1 MSFKPTQPAQQSLD
15 NLNHVEVLDVLM
27 GSGKTYA
34 SLRHIESM
42 VLANK
47 QVKWVFCTE
56 FLSEIATRTVEN
68 EEAKHLWRTPEKV
81 GEETKMDDFINL
93 LEEPNVQLIAITHAL
108 FKQAATNYEVQQLVA
123 KHGWCLFLDETIE
136 CINPY
141 GGISPAD
148 FMWHKDAGRISIDE
162 GAYGRVQWLDDSVLD
177 YDIKEMAIGRM
188 LKAQDNLYAY
198 INGKQLS
205 LVAIEP
211 KVMFTMWH
219 RVILS
224 TYQFESTLM
233 DAYFRMKE
241 IDWKPCTDIVCHRL
255 ATKAEIKANI
265 TMINKHNPAFR
276 NISLSASWYEDKATA
291 DDFALINKTLRN
303 IGDSHG
309 CKGKPELFGYT
320 LPKSALGKR
329 SDKKKIQPAGYKHTV
344 CLIDVDGA
352 EIAGTVDKQR
362 SGHIPCNARA
372 SNEYAGKVVMV
383 HAFDR
388 HPNVIVSNYL
398 RAMNVSFSKERFA
411 VNELVQWVWRSAI
424 RNGQPIHVAIL
435 SKRMRDLFINWL
447 DN

>member
-1 MSFKPTQPAQQSLD
+1 MFFKPAQQSLN
-15 NLNHVEVLDVLM
+15 NLKHVEVIDVLM

-34 SLRHIESM
+34 SLRYIESL

-93 LEEPNVQLIAITHAL
+93 LEEPNVQLIAITHNL
-108 FKQAATNYEVQQLVA
+108 LKSAANNVVVQSLVA
-123 KHGWCLFLDETIE
+123 KNGWCLFLDETIE
-136 CINPY
+136 V
-141 GGISPAD
+141 ISPYNGINYSE
-148 FMWHKDAGRISIDE
+148 FMWHKDAGRISLDD
-162 GAYGRVQWLDDSVLD
+162 GAYGRVQWLDDSVLN
-177 YDIKEMAIGRM
+177 YDTKEMAIGRM

-224 TYQFESTLM
+224 TYQFEDTLM
-233 DAYFRMKE
+233 DAYFKMKQ
-241 IDWKPCTDIVCHRL
+241 IDWKPCTDIVCCRL

-265 TMINKHNPAFR
+265 TMINKYNPAWR
-276 NISLSASWYEDKATA
+276 NTAFSSGWYEEKATA
-291 DDFALINKTLRN
+291 DDYKELNKTIRN
-303 IGDSHG
+303 IGDAFG

-329 SDKKKIQPAGYKHTV
+329 GDKKKIQPVGYKHTV
-344 CLIDVDGA
+344 CLIDADGEA
-352 EIAGTVDKQR
+352 IEGTVDKRR

-372 SNEYAGKVVMV
+372 SNEYASKTVMV
-383 HAFDR
+383 HAYDR
-388 HPNVIVSNYL
+388 HPNVGVTNYL
-398 RAMNVSFSKERFA
+398 RGVGVSYSKERFA
-411 VNELVQWVWRSAI
+411 VNELVQWLWRSAI

>member
-1 MSFKPTQPAQQSLD
+1 MSFQPKQT
-15 NLNHVEVLDVLM
+15 NLNNLKHVEVLDVLM

-34 SLRHIESM
+34 SLRHIEGMALS
-42 VLANK
+42 NK
-47 QVKWVFCTE
+47 EVKWVFCTE

-108 FKQAATNYEVQQLVA
+108 LKQASTNYEVQQLVS

-136 CINPY
+136 V
-141 GGISPAD
+141 ISPYNGITYAE
-148 FMWHKDAGRISIDE
+148 FQWHLQEGRLTLDSN
-162 GAYGRVQWLDDSVLD
+162 AYGRVQWVDDSVQGFD
-177 YDIKEMAIGRM
+177 TKELAVCRL
-188 LKAQDNLYAY
+188 LKEQDNVYASVS
-198 INGKQLS
+198 GKS
-205 LVAIEP
+205 VSIVAIEP
-211 KVMFTMWH
+211 KVVFTMWH

-224 TYQFESTLM
+224 TYQFEDTLM
-233 DAYFRMKE
+233 DAYFKMKQ
-241 IDWKPCTDIVCHRL
+241 IDWMPCIDIVCHRL

-265 TMINKHNPAFR
+265 TMINKYNPAWRHTPF
-276 NISLSASWYEDKATA
+276 SSGWYADKATA
-291 DDFALINKTLRN
+291 DDYAELNKTIRN
-303 IGDSHG
+303 IGNAYG

-344 CLIDVDGA
+344 CLIDA
-352 EIAGTVDKQR
+352 EGQEIDGTVCKKR

-372 SNEYAGKVVMV
+372 SNEYADKVVMV

-388 HPNVIVSNYL
+388 HPNVAVCNYL
-398 RAMNVSFSKERFA
+398 RAMEVSFSKERFA
-411 VNELVQWVWRSAI
+411 VNELVQWLWRSAI

-435 SKRMRDLFINWL
+435 SKRMRELFLAWL
-447 DN
+447 DS

>member
-1 MSFKPTQPAQQSLD
+1 MTFQPKQT
-15 NLNHVEVLDVLM
+15 NLNNLSHVEVLDVLM

-42 VLANK
+42 ALSDK

-56 FLSEIATRTVEN
+56 FLSEVATRTVEN

-108 FKQAATNYEVQQLVA
+108 FKQAATNYEVQQLVSEN
-123 KHGWCLFLDETIE
+123 GWCLFLDETIE
-136 CINPY
+136 CMSAY
-141 GGISPAD
+141 GGITYAE

-224 TYQFESTLM
+224 TYQFEDTLM

-241 IDWKPCTDIVCHRL
+241 IAWKPCTDIVCHRL

-265 TMINKHNPAFR
+265 TMIDKYNPAWR
-276 NISLSASWYEDKATA
+276 NTAFSSSWYEDKATA
-291 DDFALINKTLRN
+291 DDYKELNKTIRN
-303 IGDSHG
+303 IGDAYG

-329 SDKKKIQPAGYKHTV
+329 SDKKKIQPVGYKHTE
-344 CLIDVDGA
+344 CLIDADGEA
-352 EIAGTVDKQR
+352 IEGTVDKRR

-372 SNEYAGKVVMV
+372 SNEYASKTVMV
-383 HAFDR
+383 HAYDR
-388 HPNVIVSNYL
+388 HPHIALCNYL
-398 RAMNVSFSKERFA
+398 RGVGVSHSKERFA
-411 VNELVQWVWRSAI
+411 INELVQWLWRSAI

-435 SKRMRDLFINWL
+435 SKRMRELFINWL

>member
-1 MSFKPTQPAQQSLD
+1 MTFQPKQPNIVSLD

-34 SLRHIESM
+34 SLRHIEGM
-42 VLANK
+42 ALANK

-68 EEAKHLWRTPEKV
+68 EEAKHLWRVPEN
-81 GEETKMDDFINL
+81 EEQTKLADFIDL

-108 FKQAATNYEVQQLVA
+108 FKQAATNGVVQQLVA

-224 TYQFESTLM
+224 TYQFEDTLM
-233 DAYFRMKE
+233 DAYFKMKQ
-241 IDWKPCTDIVCHRL
+241 IDWKPCTDIVCNRL

-265 TMINKHNPAFR
+265 TMINKYNPAWRHTPF
-276 NISLSASWYEDKATA
+276 SSGWYEDKATA
-291 DDFALINKTLRN
+291 DDYAELNKTIRN
-303 IGDSHG
+303 IGNAYG

-344 CLIDVDGA
+344 CLIDCDGA

-372 SNEYAGKVVMV
+372 SNEYASKTVMV

-398 RAMNVSFSKERFA
+398 RAMEVSFSKERFA
-411 VNELVQWVWRSAI
+411 INELVQWVWRSAI

>member
-1 MSFKPTQPAQQSLD
+1 MSFKPKQHEQTSLD
-15 NLNHVEVLDVLM
+15 NLKHVEVLDVLM

-42 VLANK
+42 ALANK

-68 EEAKHLWRTPEKV
+68 EEAKHLWRTPEN
-81 GEETKMDDFINL
+81 EEQTKLADFIDL
-93 LEEPNVQLIAITHAL
+93 LEEPNVQLIAITHAML
-108 FKQAATNYEVQQLVA
+108 KLAARNYEVQQLVA
-123 KHGWCLFLDETIE
+123 ENGWCLFLDETFD

-141 GGISPAD
+141 SGISPAD
-148 FMWHKDAGRISIDE
+148 FMWHKDAGRLSVDA
-162 GAYGRVQWLDDSVLD
+162 GAYGRVQWLDDSVME
-177 YDIKEMAIGRM
+177 YETKEMSIGRV
-188 LKAQDNLYAY
+188 LREQNNVYAAVV
-198 INGKQLS
+198 GKSLS
-205 LVAIEP
+205 LVTIEP

-224 TYQFESTLM
+224 TYQFEDTLM
-233 DAYFRMKE
+233 AAYFSIKQ
-241 IDWKPCTDIVCHRL
+241 IDWKPCTDIVCYRL

-265 TMINKHNPAFR
+265 TMINKYNPVWR
-276 NISLSASWYEDKATA
+276 NTSFSASWYDDKATA
-291 DDFALINKTLRN
+291 DDFKELNKTIRN

-320 LPKSALGKR
+320 LPKSALGKQT
-329 SDKKKIQPAGYKHTV
+329 DKKKIQPAGYKHTV
-344 CLIDVDGA
+344 CLIDA
-352 EIAGTVDKQR
+352 EGQEIEGSVCKKR

-372 SNEYAGKVVMV
+372 SNEYASKNVMV

-398 RAMNVSFSKERFA
+398 RGVGVSYSKERFA
-411 VNELVQWVWRSAI
+411 INELVQWVWRSAI

-435 SKRMRDLFINWL
+435 SKRMRELFLAWL
-447 DN
+447 DS

>member
-1 MSFKPTQPAQQSLD
+1 MSFKPKQT
-15 NLNHVEVLDVLM
+15 NLNNLKHVELLDVLM

-42 VLANK
+42 ALVNK

-81 GEETKMDDFINL
+81 GEESKMDDFINL
-93 LEEPNVQLIAITHAL
+93 LEEPNVQLIAITHNL
-108 FKQAATNYEVQQLVA
+108 LKSAANNVVVQSLVA
-123 KHGWCLFLDETIE
+123 KNGWCLFLDETIE
-136 CINPY
+136 V
-141 GGISPAD
+141 ISPYNGINYSE
-148 FMWHKDAGRISIDE
+148 FMWHKDAGRISLDDSC
-162 GAYGRVQWLDDSVLD
+162 YGRVQWLDDSVLN
-177 YDIKEMAIGRM
+177 YDTKEMSIGRM
-188 LKAQDNLYAY
+188 LKAQDNLYAH

-224 TYQFESTLM
+224 TYQFEDTLM

-241 IDWKPCTDIVCHRL
+241 IAWMPCTDIVCHRL

-265 TMINKHNPAFR
+265 TMINKHNPAWRHTPF
-276 NISLSASWYEDKATA
+276 SSGWYEDKATA
-291 DDFALINKTLRN
+291 DDYAELNKTIRN

-320 LPKSALGKR
+320 LPKSALGKQTEKR
-329 SDKKKIQPAGYKHTV
+329 KIQPKGYKHTE
-344 CLIDVDGA
+344 CLIDADGEA
-352 EIAGTVDKQR
+352 IDGTVCKRR

-372 SNEYAGKVVMV
+372 SNEYASKVVMV
-383 HAFDR
+383 HAYDR
-388 HPNVIVSNYL
+388 HPNVIINNYL
-398 RAMNVSFSKERFA
+398 RGIGVSHSKERYA
-411 VNELVQWVWRSAI
+411 VNELVQWLWRSAI

-435 SKRMRDLFINWL
+435 SKRMRELFLTWL
-447 DN
+447 DS

>member
-1 MSFKPTQPAQQSLD
+1 MSFKPKQT
-15 NLNHVEVLDVLM
+15 NLNNLKHVEVLDVLM

-42 VLANK
+42 ALANK

-108 FKQAATNYEVQQLVA
+108 LKQASNNVVVQSLVA
-123 KHGWCLFLDETIE
+123 KNGWCLFLDETIE
-136 CINPY
+136 V
-141 GGISPAD
+141 ISPYNGITYAE
-148 FMWHKDAGRISIDE
+148 FQWHLQEGRLTLDSN
-162 GAYGRVQWLDDSVLD
+162 AYGRVQWVDDSVQGFD
-177 YDIKEMAIGRM
+177 TKELAVCRL
-188 LKAQDNLYAY
+188 LKEQDNVYASVS
-198 INGKQLS
+198 GKS
-205 LVAIEP
+205 VSIVAIEP

-224 TYQFESTLM
+224 TYQFEDTLM
-233 DAYFRMKE
+233 DAYFKMKQ

-265 TMINKHNPAFR
+265 TMINKYNPAWR
-276 NISLSASWYEDKATA
+276 NTAFSSGWYEDKATA
-291 DDFALINKTLRN
+291 DDYKELNKTIRN
-303 IGDSHG
+303 IGDAFG

-344 CLIDVDGA
+344 CLIDA
-352 EIAGTVDKQR
+352 EGQEIDGTVCKKR

-372 SNEYAGKVVMV
+372 SNEYASKTVMV

-388 HPNVIVSNYL
+388 HPNVAVCNYL
-398 RAMNVSFSKERFA
+398 RAMEVSFSKERFA
-411 VNELVQWVWRSAI
+411 VNELVQWLWRSAI
-424 RNGQPIHVAIL
+424 RNGEPIHVAIL
-435 SKRMRDLFINWL
+435 SKRMRELFLAWL
-447 DN
+447 DS